1 MGGRRGY
8 DGRCMR
14 LFLAS
19 LIFLATVLDMNFGA
33 AANGLHA
40 AALVAGLL
48 LALSVVADFLWL
60 DRAGERTRPPSESSS
75 QG

>member
-1 MGGRRGY
+1 MTGAA
-8 DGRCMR
+8 MR

-40 AALVAGLL
+40 AALTAGLL
-48 LALSVVADFLWL
+48 LALSVVADFVWL
-60 DRAGERTRPPSESSS
+60 DRVGERTPPPAERPPR
-75 QG
+75 G